1 MIEEETGSMEN
12 YDNSSTTALIVGK
25 GGYAVNYGHIV
36 VKDPKGN
43 GGFRYSYTNVPNN
56 PGVWVHNVCLTAMA
70 ALEPDPERP
79 DEMKTASNAT
89 LINRGT
95 IDIHFDEV
103 YRYYMELKQ
112 KTDTPDDF
120 RFDTVRCFAMLAGD
134 KSMIVN
140 EGTINVYMD
149 QDIEAIVSLY
159 ACALWGDGG
168 SLMINRGDI
177 NFIGNGSYQ
186 SFVRGIGSM
195 ANELQAIN
203 DGTVTVKLD
212 RAYQTRILHTAGVGG
227 TLLNRG
233 RITIET
239 CGRIMVLGSLM
250 GTRMENDG
258 EIDVISHSTF
268 IKNIVP
274 YHYQFDPLATAFYEH
289 FLPNETATAPMVNRG
304 KVRIHLD
311 GSEKSGENAVAF
323 GFYLMQISPGKTDS
337 PVHTL
342 YNEGTIE
349 VTQSG
354 PKHYLTAEVGVN
366 IQAPGD
372 NEFNVKIG
380 SWNTSKRDFAET
392 KDLFVCRSASFD
404 LSGLGNDIDKN
415 NCVYQIPESKE
426 AGEKVTIK

>member
-1 MIEEETGSMEN
+1 MEN
-12 YDNSSTTALIVGK
+12 HDNNRTTSMIVGK

-56 PGVWVHNVCLTAMA
+56 PGVWVQNVCLTAMA
-70 ALEPDPERP
+70 ALEPNPDRP
-79 DEMKTASNAT
+79 DEMQFASNAT

-103 YRYYMELKQ
+103 YKYYMELKS
-112 KTDTPDDF
+112 KTDTPEDF
-120 RFDTVRCFAMLAGD
+120 RFDCVRCFVMLAGD
-134 KSMIVN
+134 KSLIVN
-140 EGTINVYMD
+140 EGTINIYMD

-159 ACALWGDGG
+159 ACGLWANEG

-186 SFVRGIGSM
+186 AFVRGIGSM

-203 DGTVTVKLD
+203 EGTVTVKLD
-212 RAYQTRILHTAGVGG
+212 RAYQTRILHTAGVRG

-233 RITIET
+233 KIKIDT
-239 CGRIMVLGSLM
+239 CGRIMVIGSLM

-258 EIDVISHSTF
+258 EIDVISHSTY
-268 IKNIVP
+268 IENIVP
-274 YHYQFDPLATAFYEH
+274 YHYQFDPLACAFYEH
-289 FLPNETATAPMVNRG
+289 FLPNDMSTAPMVNRG
-304 KVRIHLD
+304 KIKIHLD
-311 GSEKSGENAVAF
+311 GSEKSGKNAVAF
-323 GFYLMQISPGKTDS
+323 GFYLMQIGSGKSDS
-337 PVHTL
+337 PDHTI

-354 PKHYLTAEVGVN
+354 PVHYLTAEVGVN
-366 IQAPGD
+366 IQSPGD

-380 SWNTSKRDFAET
+380 GWKTAKRDFAQT
-392 KDLFVCRSASFD
+392 KDLFVCRSAVFD
-404 LSGLGNDIDKN
+404 LSDLDADVDKN
-415 NCVYQIPESKE
+415 SCVYQVPESKE
-426 AGEKVTIK
+426 AGEKVTVK